1 MLIVCPNCATSYM
14 IDPASVGPAGR
25 AVRCAR
31 CKSTWFAANAA
42 AAGKAAPGI
51 SAFVDGAIAEAEAAE
66 SGNAAAP
73 SSAAADNGNP
83 PPPAMEH
90 QPGADDFGGEG
101 QDNFPPQTD
110 ADFAAVP
117 FDAASENSDLAPRTD
132 GPHET
137 FDGEHA
143 GLAVT
148 DGPPLVPPLDHDR
161 PDGLIGGNDVDE
173 SGSYIARRQRLKA
186 RRQQSKRTSRWTA
199 IILVLFAFNVALIG
213 ARSEVVRY
221 LPQTAS
227 LFAAVG
233 LPVNLR
239 NLKFDKVKIVKEAQ
253 DGVNILIVEGLIVNT
268 ANKPTEVPR
277 LRFSA
282 RNGTGQEVYT
292 WTALPRR
299 SLLPPGESVE
309 FQSRLAAPP
318 ADATDVM
325 VRFFTA
331 QDAAASSGK

>member
-1 MLIVCPNCATSYM
+1 MFMLIVCPNCATSYM
-14 IDPASVGPAGR
+14 IDPASVGPTGR

-31 CKSTWFAANAA
+31 CKSTWFAGTA
-42 AAGKAAPGI
+42 KQAPSV
-51 SAFVDGAIAEAEAAE
+51 SAFVDGAIAEAEAE
-66 SGNAAAP
+66 SGGTYPDQSAAP
-73 SSAAADNGNP
+73 RGDNP
-83 PPPAMEH
+83 PPTME
-90 QPGADDFGGEG
+90 QPSTSDDFGGEPAH
-101 QDNFPPQTD
+101 DFPP
-110 ADFAAVP
+110 AGEPDFAPAR
-117 FDAASENSDLAPRTD
+117 FDEATQNTDLAPRAD
-132 GPHET
+132 GLA
-137 FDGEHA
+137 DDHA

-148 DGPPLVPPLDHDR
+148 DAPSLVPPIDHDDPHAR
-161 PDGLIGGNDVDE
+161 PLLNDPDPE
-173 SGSYIARRQRLKA
+173 EADSYIARRQRLKA

-282 RNGTGQEVYT
+282 RNASGQEVYT

-299 SLLPPGESVE
+299 SLLGPGENVE

-325 VRFFTA
+325 VRFFNA
-331 QDAAASSGK
+331 QDAASSGK

>member
-14 IDPASVGPAGR
+14 IDPASVGPTGR

-31 CKSTWFAANAA
+31 CKSTWFAGAS
-42 AAGKAAPGI
+42 KAAPGV
-51 SAFVDGAIAEAEAAE
+51 SEFVDGVIAEAEAE
-66 SGNAAAP
+66 SSGSYQEPSTAP
-73 SSAAADNGNP
+73 QNDGP
-83 PPPAMEH
+83 PPPAMDS
-90 QPGADDFGGEG
+90 PATSDDFGSEPTH
-101 QDNFPPQTD
+101 DFPPP
-110 ADFAAVP
+110 AESGFAPVP
-117 FDAASENSDLAPRTD
+117 FDDAPRNYDLVPST
-132 GPHET
+132 
-137 FDGEHA
+137 GEFHDDHA
-143 GLAVT
+143 GLAMT
-148 DGPPLVPPLDHDR
+148 DAPPLVPPIDHD
-161 PDGLIGGNDVDE
+161 GLHAAPHLGDNDPE
-173 SGSYIARRQRLKA
+173 EAESYIARRQRLKA

-253 DGVNILIVEGLIVNT
+253 DGVNILIIEGVIINT
-268 ANKPTEVPR
+268 ANKATEVPR

-282 RNGTGQEVYT
+282 RNATGQDVYT

-299 SLLPPGESVE
+299 SVLGPNETLE

-325 VRFFTA
+325 VRFFNA
-331 QDAAASSGK
+331 QDAAAK

>member
-1 MLIVCPNCATSYM
+1 MPPIDTDNPIETS
-14 IDPASVGPAGR
+14 IG
-25 AVRCAR
+25 
-31 CKSTWFAANAA
+31 
-42 AAGKAAPGI
+42 
-51 SAFVDGAIAEAEAAE
+51 
-66 SGNAAAP
+66 
-73 SSAAADNGNP
+73 
-83 PPPAMEH
+83 
-90 QPGADDFGGEG
+90 
-101 QDNFPPQTD
+101 TD
-110 ADFAAVP
+110 
-117 FDAASENSDLAPRTD
+117 T
-132 GPHET
+132 
-137 FDGEHA
+137 
-143 GLAVT
+143 
-148 DGPPLVPPLDHDR
+148 
-161 PDGLIGGNDVDE
+161 DE

-186 RRQQSKRTSRWTA
+186 RREQSKRTSRWTA

-268 ANKPTEVPR
+268 ASKPTEVPR

-282 RNGTGQEVYT
+282 RNATGQEVYT

-299 SLLPPGESVE
+299 SLLPPGEHVE

-318 ADATDVM
+318 ADATEVM

-331 QDAAASSGK
+331 QDAASASK